1 MCSKENEMNDEKY
14 LSALRSYWKV
24 HNTFPSMEFLCGVLG
39 LRSKSGVFSVVGR
52 LVSAGY
58 LLRVDTRIAPTKK
71 FFARPL
77 LGHVRAGL
85 PQPVTQEEPELITLD
100 DYLID
105 DPDRTSFHRVKG
117 DSMKDAGIFEGDLL
131 AVEHNC
137 PTKPGDVVVAYAD
150 GDLTVKTLRLDEQG
164 KFYLEAAN
172 ASFQP
177 IRPKTS
183 LEVLGVVVSVVRRV
197 RR

>member
-1 MCSKENEMNDEKY
+1 MNDEKY
-14 LSALRSYWKV
+14 LAALRTHWKL
-24 HNTFPSMEFLCGVLG
+24 HNVFPPMSQLCDVVG
-39 LRSKSGVFSVVGR
+39 LSAKSSIFALVGR
-52 LVSAGY
+52 LTESGY
-58 LLRVDTRIAPTKK
+58 LQRLDGRIAPTKK

-77 LGHVRAGL
+77 LGAVRAGL

-105 DPDRTSFHRVKG
+105 EPNRTSFHRVKG
-117 DSMKDAGIFEGDLL
+117 DSMKDLGIFEGDLL
-131 AVEHNC
+131 AVEHNS

-150 GDLTVKTLRLDEQG
+150 GDLTVKTLRLDGDG

-172 ASFQP
+172 SAYAS
-177 IRPKTS
+177 IYPKTS
-183 LEVLGVVVSVVRRV
+183 LEILGVVVSVVRRL

>member
-1 MCSKENEMNDEKY
+1 
-14 LSALRSYWKV
+14 
-24 HNTFPSMEFLCGVLG
+24 MEFLCGVIG

-52 LVSAGY
+52 LVNAGY

-77 LGHVRAGL
+77 LGTVRAGL
-85 PQPVTQEEPELITLD
+85 PQPMTQEEPELITLD

-137 PTKPGDVVVAYAD
+137 PTKPGDMVVAYAD
-150 GDLTVKTLRLDEQG
+150 GDLTVKTLRLDGEG
-164 KFYLEAAN
+164 KYYLEAAN
-172 ASFQP
+172 SAYQP

-197 RR
+197 RRCPR